1 MLMRLMVDR
10 RLIIGSANLNDRSQL
25 GDRDSEVAVV
35 IEEPATL
42 PSTLDGHHVSTQI
55 SLKLTLVDGFS
66 LRFFSAPQ
74 TIPRTPRPVASRQT
88 QRYNGKQSPP
98 PRNK

>member
-1 MLMRLMVDR
+1 MGLMIDR

-42 PSTLDGHHVSTQI
+42 PSTLDGHQVPTQI
-55 SLKLTLVDGFS
+55 FL
-66 LRFFSAPQ
+66 
-74 TIPRTPRPVASRQT
+74 
-88 QRYNGKQSPP
+88 N
-98 PRNK
+98 

>member
-1 MLMRLMVDR
+1 MELMVDR

-42 PSTLDGHHVSTQI
+42 PSTLDGHQVSTQI
-55 SLKLTLVDGFS
+55 SLK
-66 LRFFSAPQ
+66 
-74 TIPRTPRPVASRQT
+74 
-88 QRYNGKQSPP
+88 
-98 PRNK
+98 